1 MKSDLQTEKGQKAFG
16 LMKSF
21 AYYAKQFAQST
32 GDTVKKNKHQHT
44 PVVCKNVNLSSM
56 LLAFGEWLK

>member
-32 GDTVKKNKHQHT
+32 GDTVKKKQT
-44 PVVCKNVNLSSM
+44 SAYACSL
-56 LLAFGEWLK
+56 